1 MTNFIEPLFSSQM
14 PNHILHSESMER
26 ELLALVTIYR
36 RKGLSLSRIAQVL
49 DHVRATVMKQTNEE

>member
-1 MTNFIEPLFSSQM
+1 MTNFIEPLFSSQI
-14 PNHILHSESMER
+14 PDHIRHSEYMES
-26 ELLALVTIYR
+26 ELLNLVSLYR